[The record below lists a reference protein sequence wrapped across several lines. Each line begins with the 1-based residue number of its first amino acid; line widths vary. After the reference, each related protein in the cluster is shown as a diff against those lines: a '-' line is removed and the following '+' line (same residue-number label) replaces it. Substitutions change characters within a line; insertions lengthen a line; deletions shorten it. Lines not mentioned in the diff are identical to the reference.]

1 MHQDTFLLLFSVL
14 YPQHGAICQEA
25 AGGEKS
31 FYDVL
36 AIKSTPRIIKQ
47 EDERNLPRSIG
58 GNRI

>member
-1 MHQDTFLLLFSVL
+1 MFFRVPH
-14 YPQHGAICQEA
+14 PQHGIICQG

-47 EDERNLPRSIG
+47 EDERNLERSHWG
-58 GNRI
+58 KQDGFNKSG